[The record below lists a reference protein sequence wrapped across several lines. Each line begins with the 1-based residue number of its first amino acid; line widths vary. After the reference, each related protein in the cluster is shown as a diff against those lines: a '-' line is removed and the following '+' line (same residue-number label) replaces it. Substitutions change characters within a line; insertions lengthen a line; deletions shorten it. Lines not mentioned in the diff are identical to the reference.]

1 MKKAFTLILFAL
13 FSTAFALAQET
24 VTYQPAQHPEGLGE
38 LHEFIAQNLRPDSR
52 LFSQME
58 KEGIKEVTATFGLVI
73 NSKGKLVAIDL
84 MQTSHPKFNENYFN
98 QLIKLLKKEKFIP
111 GTINGEPAATSIVIK
126 DFTTGTMGSITG
138 SIRKERGST
147 NNIRNKG
154 TYYTRN
160 RSTNNIRDNRTISI
174 RR

>member
-1 MKKAFTLILFAL
+1 
-13 FSTAFALAQET
+13 
-24 VTYQPAQHPEGLGE
+24 
-38 LHEFIAQNLRPDSR
+38 
-52 LFSQME
+52 ME

-147 NNIRNKG
+147 NNIRN
-154 TYYTRN
+154 
-160 RSTNNIRDNRTISI
+160 NRTISI

>member
-1 MKKAFTLILFAL
+1 MKKTFSLILVAL
-13 FSTAFALAQET
+13 FSTVFALAQET
-24 VTYQPAQHPEGLGE
+24 VTYQPAQYPAGMGE
-38 LHEFIAQNLRPDSR
+38 LHKFIAQNLRADAR

-58 KEGIKEVTATFGLVI
+58 KEGIKEVTATFGLII

-98 QLIKLLKKEKFIP
+98 QLIKLLKKEEFIP
-111 GTINGEPAATSIVIK
+111 GTINGEPAATSIIIK
-126 DFTTGTMGSITG
+126 GFTTGTMGSITG

-147 NNIRNKG
+147 NNIR
-154 TYYTRN
+154 
-160 RSTNNIRDNRTISI
+160 DNRTISI

>member
-1 MKKAFTLILFAL
+1 MKKAFSLILVAL
-13 FSTAFALAQET
+13 FSTVFAFAQET
-24 VTYQPAQHPEGLGE
+24 VTYQPAQYPAGMGE
-38 LHEFIAQNLRPDSR
+38 LHKFIVQNLRADAR

-58 KEGIKEVTATFGLVI
+58 KEGIKEVTATFGLII

-98 QLIKLLKKEKFIP
+98 QLIKLLKKEEFIP
-111 GTINGEPAATSIVIK
+111 GTINGEPAATSIIIK
-126 DFTTGTMGSITG
+126 GFTTGTMGSITG

-147 NNIRNKG
+147 NNIR
-154 TYYTRN
+154 
-160 RSTNNIRDNRTISI
+160 DNRTISI

>member
-1 MKKAFTLILFAL
+1 MKKAFSLILVAL
-13 FSTAFALAQET
+13 FSTIFALAQET
-24 VTYQPAQHPEGLGE
+24 VTYQPAQYPAGMGE
-38 LHEFIAQNLRPDSR
+38 LHKFIAQNLRADAR

-58 KEGIKEVTATFGLVI
+58 KEGIKEVTATFGLII

-98 QLIKLLKKEKFIP
+98 QLIKLLKKEEFIP
-111 GTINGEPAATSIVIK
+111 GTINGEPAATSIIIK
-126 DFTTGTMGSITG
+126 GFTTGTMGSITG

-147 NNIRNKG
+147 NNIR
-154 TYYTRN
+154 
-160 RSTNNIRDNRTISI
+160 DNRTISI

>member
-1 MKKAFTLILFAL
+1 MKKAFTFILVAL
-13 FSTAFALAQET
+13 FSTVFALAQET
-24 VTYQPAQHPEGLGE
+24 VTYQPAQYPAGLGE
-38 LHEFIAQNLRPDSR
+38 LHGLIAQNLIPDSR
-52 LFSQME
+52 LTSQME
-58 KEGIKEVTATFGLVI
+58 KEGIKEVTATFGLII

-84 MQTSHPKFNENYFN
+84 MQTSHPKFNENHFKK
-98 QLIKLLKKEKFIP
+98 LISLLQKEEFIP
-111 GTINGEPAATSIVIK
+111 GSINGEPATTTIVIK
-126 DFTTGTMGSITG
+126 EFTTGTMGSITG

-160 RSTNNIRDNRTISI
+160 RSTNNIRDNSTISI

>member
-1 MKKAFTLILFAL
+1 MKKAFTFILVAL

-24 VTYQPAQHPEGLGE
+24 VTYQPAQYPAGLGE
-38 LHEFIAQNLRPDSR
+38 LHKFIAQNIQPDTR
-52 LFSQME
+52 LISQME
-58 KEGIKEVTATFGLVI
+58 KEGIKEVTATFGLII

-84 MQTSHPKFNENYFN
+84 MQTSHPKFNEDYFKK
-98 QLIKLLKKEKFIP
+98 LMSLLKKEEFIP

-126 DFTTGTMGSITG
+126 GFTTGIMSSTIG

-160 RSTNNIRDNRTISI
+160 RGTNNIKDNRTISI

>member
-1 MKKAFTLILFAL
+1 MKKAFSLILVAL
-13 FSTAFALAQET
+13 FSTVFALAQET
-24 VTYQPAQHPEGLGE
+24 VTYQPAQYPAGMGE
-38 LHEFIAQNLRPDSR
+38 LHKFIAQNLQPDTR
-52 LFSQME
+52 LLSQME
-58 KEGIKEVTATFGLVI
+58 KEGIKEVTATFGLII

-98 QLIKLLKKEKFIP
+98 QLIKLLKKEEFIP
-111 GTINGEPAATSIVIK
+111 GTINGEPAATSIIIK
-126 DFTTGTMGSITG
+126 GFTTGTMGSITG

-147 NNIRNKG
+147 NNIRNNG

-160 RSTNNIRDNRTISI
+160 RSTNNIRDNSTISI

>member
-1 MKKAFTLILFAL
+1 MKKAFSLILVAL
-13 FSTAFALAQET
+13 FSTVFAFAQET
-24 VTYQPAQHPEGLGE
+24 VTYQPAQYPAGMGE
-38 LHEFIAQNLRPDSR
+38 LHKFIAQNLRADAR

-58 KEGIKEVTATFGLVI
+58 KEGIKEVTATFGLII

-98 QLIKLLKKEKFIP
+98 QLIKLLKKEEFIP
-111 GTINGEPAATSIVIK
+111 GTINGEPAATSIIIK
-126 DFTTGTMGSITG
+126 GFTTGTMGSITG

-147 NNIRNKG
+147 NNIR
-154 TYYTRN
+154 
-160 RSTNNIRDNRTISI
+160 DNRTISI

>member
-1 MKKAFTLILFAL
+1 MKKAFSLILVAL
-13 FSTAFALAQET
+13 FSTVFALAQET
-24 VTYQPAQHPEGLGE
+24 VTDQPAQYPAGMGE
-38 LHEFIAQNLRPDSR
+38 LHKFIAQNLRADAR

-58 KEGIKEVTATFGLVI
+58 KEGIKEVTATFGLII

-98 QLIKLLKKEKFIP
+98 QLIKLLKKEEFIP
-111 GTINGEPAATSIVIK
+111 GTINGEPAATSIIIK
-126 DFTTGTMGSITG
+126 GFTTGTMGSITG

-147 NNIRNKG
+147 NNIR
-154 TYYTRN
+154 
-160 RSTNNIRDNRTISI
+160 DNRTISI

>member
-1 MKKAFTLILFAL
+1 MKKAFSLILVAL
-13 FSTAFALAQET
+13 FSTVFALAQET
-24 VTYQPAQHPEGLGE
+24 VTYQPAQYPAGMGE
-38 LHEFIAQNLRPDSR
+38 LHKFIAQNLRADAR

-58 KEGIKEVTATFGLVI
+58 KEGIKEVTATFGLII

-98 QLIKLLKKEKFIP
+98 QLIKLLKKEEFIP
-111 GTINGEPAATSIVIK
+111 GTINGEPAATSIIIK
-126 DFTTGTMGSITG
+126 GFTTGTMGSITG

-147 NNIRNKG
+147 NNIR
-154 TYYTRN
+154 
-160 RSTNNIRDNRTISI
+160 DNRTISI

>member
-1 MKKAFTLILFAL
+1 MKKTFSLILVAL
-13 FSTAFALAQET
+13 FSTVFAFAQET
-24 VTYQPAQHPEGLGE
+24 VTYQPAQYPAGMGE
-38 LHEFIAQNLRPDSR
+38 LHKFIAQNLRADAR

-58 KEGIKEVTATFGLVI
+58 KEGIKEVTATFGLII

-98 QLIKLLKKEKFIP
+98 QLIKLLKKEEFIP
-111 GTINGEPAATSIVIK
+111 GTINGEPAATSIIIK
-126 DFTTGTMGSITG
+126 GFTTGTMGSITG

-147 NNIRNKG
+147 NNIR
-154 TYYTRN
+154 
-160 RSTNNIRDNRTISI
+160 DNRTISI